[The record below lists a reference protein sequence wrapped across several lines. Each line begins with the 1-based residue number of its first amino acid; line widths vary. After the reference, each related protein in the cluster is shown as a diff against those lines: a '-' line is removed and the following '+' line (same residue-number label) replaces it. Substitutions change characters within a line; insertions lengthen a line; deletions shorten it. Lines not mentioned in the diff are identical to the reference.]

1 MQVNPLERAIKLC
14 GIQVIAR
21 DLGVTYQAVHKWRTS
36 GFPRTEWTG
45 ETCYAAKIEA
55 LTDGQVTAAALLEET
70 RSKKPAAAK
79 ASPLRSVAS

>member
-1 MQVNPLERAIKLC
+1 MQENTLEKAIRLC

-55 LTDGQVTAAALLEET
+55 LTHGQVTASDLLQEN
-70 RSKKPAAAK
+70 RNKKPGAPK
-79 ASPLRSVAS
+79 AIPWRGVPS